1 MNIDKLIRK
10 SIQSVLLEVVE
21 GNSPDK
27 VIFDGDKYV
36 ALEDASIT
44 LLYYKGKWLHNAETH
59 RDIISLIKYG
69 CEEWELEDYYGREK
83 TNILKDIINKLWSS
97 NDVFSCPSRLFY
109 AKGNAKKRGIEY
121 ILVSWDELCESQ
133 INDLCNQLSI
143 NKEKIIYVI

>member
-1 MNIDKLIRK
+1 MDIDKLIRK
-10 SIQSVLLEVVE
+10 SIRTVLLEAVE
-21 GNSPDK
+21 GNSPDE

-59 RDIISLIKYG
+59 RDIISLVKYG

-83 TNILKDIINKLWSS
+83 TNILKGIINKLWSS
-97 NDVFSCPSRLFY
+97 NDVFSYPSRLFY

-121 ILVSWDELCESQ
+121 ILVSWDNLSESQ
-133 INDLCNQLSI
+133 INELCSQLNI
-143 NKEKIIYVI
+143 NREKIIKV